1 MLNGIYNKKMLT
13 LFLKYVIIIK
23 QYSKGEKMKNTTINF
38 SRSFIAYMNSIFPEI
53 SLSEIITNINK
64 KIKENLLK
72 NKENL
77 NEYKIIFG
85 NNFYGYEHAIK
96 VSIVKEGKEKI
107 NEVMI
112 QDLFSDK
119 KKSIIEL
126 SKIN

>member
-1 MLNGIYNKKMLT
+1 
-13 LFLKYVIIIK
+13 
-23 QYSKGEKMKNTTINF
+23 MKNITVNF
-38 SRSFIAYMNSIFPEI
+38 SGSFIGYMNSIFPEI
-53 SLSEIITNINK
+53 SLSDTIRKINTNIKKNLTNK
-64 KIKENLLK
+64 NEDF
-72 NKENL
+72 

-96 VSIVKEGKEKI
+96 VSIEKEGKEKI

-119 KKSIIEL
+119 EKSIIEL

>member
-1 MLNGIYNKKMLT
+1 
-13 LFLKYVIIIK
+13 
-23 QYSKGEKMKNTTINF
+23 MKNTTINF
-38 SRSFIAYMNSIFPEI
+38 SGSFIAYMNSIFPEI
-53 SLSEIITNINK
+53 SLSDVIAKTNTNIK
-64 KIKENLLK
+64 KNLISK
-72 NKENL
+72 NEDF

-96 VSIVKEGKEKI
+96 VSIEKAGKEKI

-119 KKSIIEL
+119 EKSIIEL

>member
-1 MLNGIYNKKMLT
+1 
-13 LFLKYVIIIK
+13 
-23 QYSKGEKMKNTTINF
+23 MKNIIINF
-38 SRSFIAYMNSIFPEI
+38 SGSFIAYMNSIFPEI
-53 SLSEIITNINK
+53 SLSDTIRKINTNIKKNLTNK
-64 KIKENLLK
+64 NEDF
-72 NKENL
+72 

-96 VSIVKEGKEKI
+96 VSIEKEGKEKI

-119 KKSIIEL
+119 EKSIIEL

>member
-1 MLNGIYNKKMLT
+1 
-13 LFLKYVIIIK
+13 
-23 QYSKGEKMKNTTINF
+23 MKNIIINF
-38 SRSFIAYMNSIFPEI
+38 SGSFIGYMNSIFPEI
-53 SLSEIITNINK
+53 SLSDTIRKINTNIKKNLTNK
-64 KIKENLLK
+64 NEDF
-72 NKENL
+72 

-96 VSIVKEGKEKI
+96 VSIEKEGKEKI

-119 KKSIIEL
+119 EKSIIEL